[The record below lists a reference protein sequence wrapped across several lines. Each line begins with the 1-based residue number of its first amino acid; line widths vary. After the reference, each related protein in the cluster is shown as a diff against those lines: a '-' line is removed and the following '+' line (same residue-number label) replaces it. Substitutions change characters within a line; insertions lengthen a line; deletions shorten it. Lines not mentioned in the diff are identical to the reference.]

1 MPLRMRDD
9 LKIFLRLLRLAR
21 PYWAWMA
28 LGALCSLITVLA
40 NVGLMA
46 LAGWFIAAMAI
57 AGAAGVLMNYLLPA
71 AFIRLFAIART
82 GGRYLER
89 LTTHDATLRFLSE
102 LRVWFY
108 ERVETL
114 APARLQPYRGGDL
127 LTRIQNDIDTLHHAY
142 LRVAAPVLV
151 ALVAVAVVTAVLA
164 HYSAWVALVTLGFL
178 LLSGAS
184 IPLAMRLAG
193 ERPGTILVESR
204 AALRSALV
212 DTVQGMGEL
221 SVYGAAARQARTVES
236 LTRSITTQQMRL
248 SRLAGLSEGTVGLCA
263 GMAMWGALLICISL
277 VSNGRLQSPEL
288 PLVALLTLASF
299 EAVGPLPLA
308 FHRLGETLAA
318 ARRIFEI
325 ADAQPQ
331 IALAPGASPRPR
343 DFSLVMRG
351 VRLRYDGQTTWALDG
366 IDLDLKPGRCVA
378 VVGASGAGKSSIVR
392 VALRFWEYQEGE
404 IHLGGHDL
412 RRYQPED
419 VRSLIAVVSQDTHLF
434 NATIRDNLL
443 LAAPGADEQALVR
456 AARAAQIHDFIAALP
471 EGYDTWV
478 GEAGARLSAGEGRRV
493 AIARALLKDA
503 PILLLDEPTE
513 NLDAQTELAVLEALD
528 RLMTGR
534 SVLLIT
540 HKPALLASRA
550 DEILVLERGRIV
562 QRGTHAELLRRSGWY
577 ADCQNILIE

>member
-1 MPLRMRDD
+1 
-9 LKIFLRLLRLAR
+9 
-21 PYWAWMA
+21 
-28 LGALCSLITVLA
+28 
-40 NVGLMA
+40 
-46 LAGWFIAAMAI
+46 
-57 AGAAGVLMNYLLPA
+57 
-71 AFIRLFAIART
+71 
-82 GGRYLER
+82 
-89 LTTHDATLRFLSE
+89 
-102 LRVWFY
+102 
-108 ERVETL
+108 
-114 APARLQPYRGGDL
+114 
-127 LTRIQNDIDTLHHAY
+127 
-142 LRVAAPVLV
+142 
-151 ALVAVAVVTAVLA
+151 
-164 HYSAWVALVTLGFL
+164 
-178 LLSGAS
+178 LSGAS
-184 IPLAMRLAG
+184 IPLAMHMAG
-193 ERPGTILVESR
+193 ERPGVVLVESR

-221 SVYGAAARQARTVES
+221 SVYGAAARQARTVEG

-248 SRLAGLSEGTVGLCA
+248 SRLAGLSEGAVGLCA
-263 GMAMWGALLICISL
+263 GLAMWGALLISISL
-277 VSNGRLQSPEL
+277 VGGGRLQSPEL

-331 IALAPGASPRPR
+331 IAPAPGASPRPR

-378 VVGASGAGKSSIVR
+378 IVGASGAGKSSIVR
-392 VALRFWEYQEGE
+392 VALRFWDYREGE

-513 NLDAQTELAVLEALD
+513 NLDAETERAMLEGLD

-540 HKPALLASRA
+540 HKPALLARRA

-562 QRGTHAELLRRSGWY
+562 ERGTHAQLLRRSGWY
-577 ADCQNILIE
+577 AECQNILIE

>member
-40 NVGLMA
+40 NLGLMA
-46 LAGWFIAAMAI
+46 LAGWFIAAMAV
-57 AGAAGVLMNYLLPA
+57 AGAAGVLMNYVLPA

-164 HYSAWVALVTLGFL
+164 HYSAWVALVTLFFL
-178 LLSGAS
+178 LLTGAA
-184 IPLAMRLAG
+184 IPLVMRLAG
-193 ERPGTILVESR
+193 ERPGALLVESR
-204 AALRSALV
+204 AALRSAVV
-212 DTVQGMGEL
+212 DSVQGMGEL
-221 SVYGAAARQARTVES
+221 SVYGAASRQARTVEA
-236 LTRSITTQQMRL
+236 LTRSIATQQMRL

-443 LAAPGADEQALVR
+443 LAAPGADEQTLAR

-540 HKPALLASRA
+540 HKPAVLASRA